1 MFFRKASVNKSF
13 LDRLKTFSVTLLLL
27 LYVAGNVQVETFHQF
42 FHSLEKALH
51 STEQEKDPCH
61 RAVYHDSKKEGCNH
75 KTHITAV
82 KKCPLC
88 HVVPLSAT
96 HIATN
101 NSFAFIGLPTIF
113 NDLSLSFHVAGTFI
127 SLPARAPPVS

>member
-1 MFFRKASVNKSF
+1 MFFRKARVNKSF
-13 LDRLKTFSVTLLLL
+13 LERLKTFSVTLLLL

-61 RAVYHDSKKEGCNH
+61 RAVYHDSKKDGCNH

-88 HVVPLSAT
+88 HVIPLNET
-96 HIATN
+96 HIATS
-101 NSFAFIGLPTIF
+101 NSFAFIGLPIIF
-113 NDLSLSFHVAGTFI
+113 NDLSLSFHVADTLIG
-127 SLPARAPPVS
+127 LPARAPPVS